1 MAEGADCGPVNA
13 EKRRQPA
20 GRKSRTSQQKR
31 SSSSRVTLRS
41 HPKLT
46 ELAASITVSSAGVFR
61 EFTEEFKLINKCKV
75 TPGNTRTRLATN
87 ICDWSE

>member
-13 EKRRQPA
+13 EKRRHPA
-20 GRKSRTSQQKR
+20 GRKSRQSQQKK

-46 ELAASITVSSAGVFR
+46 ELAASITVRSAGVFR
-61 EFTEEFKLINKCKV
+61 EFTEKLKVIKKFKV
-75 TPGNTRTRLATN
+75 TPGNTRTRLKTN
-87 ICDWSE
+87 MCDCHE